1 MHTKLF
7 SSKFKYMYTN
17 LFSKCAC
24 FWPWAE
30 SSCCLAV
37 SCLVD
42 SRAPA
47 GVAVSLFFPQPV
59 GLLPRI
65 RWCKWFAVVGWG
77 SHRISRCLGDRKPIY
92 VLCVHFCLSL
102 LYFYWQH
109 NLFTNMVAPA
119 KSPSLPECGWCLLY
133 KEYMVLPQLEKSAFF
148 MCIYP

>member
-7 SSKFKYMYTN
+7 SSKFKYIYTN

-59 GLLPRI
+59 GLLSDSVVQVVCGGGLRI
-65 RWCKWFAVVGWG
+65 ASNKSLPWRQEANLCALCAFLFEFA
-77 SHRISRCLGDRKPIY
+77 I
-92 VLCVHFCLSL
+92 FL
-102 LYFYWQH
+102 LAAQFIHEYGGTSQ
-109 NLFTNMVAPA
+109 
-119 KSPSLPECGWCLLY
+119 SPSLPECGWCLLY